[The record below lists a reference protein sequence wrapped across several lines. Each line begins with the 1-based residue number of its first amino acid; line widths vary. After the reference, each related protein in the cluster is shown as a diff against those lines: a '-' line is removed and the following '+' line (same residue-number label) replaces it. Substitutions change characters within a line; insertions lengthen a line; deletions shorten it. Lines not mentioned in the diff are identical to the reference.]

1 MKNGLSFMVEKSI
14 GKGEDA
20 DPILLF
26 KPQEIITGVFDG
38 MGGSGAAVC
47 KSHYG
52 EQHTKAY
59 VASRIIKDATNEL
72 FRNTNVQDITYKTLH
87 DACYARLKEETSNFP
102 AEASILRSKL
112 IRNYPTTLAVAC
124 ISEYNSGQDKILV
137 NSFWAGDSRNFLW
150 TKEGF
155 FQISADDLS
164 DDKDPLENLTSDCP
178 LSNCVCED
186 RDFQINQ
193 FCIQLR
199 KQPCVIISATD
210 GCFGYFRSPMHFEF
224 ILRDTLQ
231 KSKNIE
237 HWEDNIKKKI
247 QRVSG
252 DDFSMSLAFY
262 GTDDFGKLKK
272 TFKDLPY
279 VNKIKNI
286 ISLECQISKLE
297 EQLEAAK
304 CKLSENI
311 TDTWKRYKTIY
322 CSLIDDIKKPYKQID
337 YSRDSI
343 TSKKQQ

>member
-1 MKNGLSFMVEKSI
+1 MVEKSI

-26 KPQEIITGVFDG
+26 KPKEFIIGVFDG
-38 MGGSGAAVC
+38 MGGSGAAIC
-47 KSHYG
+47 KSQFG

-72 FRNTNVQDITYKTLH
+72 FRSTNVQDITYKTLH

-124 ISEYNSGQDKILV
+124 ISECPSEQDKIFV

-164 DDKDPLENLTSDCP
+164 DEKDPLENLTSDSP

-193 FCIQLR
+193 LCILLR
-199 KQPCVIISATD
+199 KQPCIIISATD

-224 ILRDTLQ
+224 ILWDTLRR
-231 KSKNIE
+231 SNDIE
-237 HWEDNIKKKI
+237 HWEDNIKKRI

-262 GTDDFGKLKK
+262 GTDNFGKLKK
-272 TFKDLPY
+272 IFKDLPY
-279 VNKIKNI
+279 ENKIKNI
-286 ISLECQISKLE
+286 INLEEQISKIE
-297 EQLEAAK
+297 EQLEAKK
-304 CKLSENI
+304 CKLSENTI
-311 TDTWKRYKTIY
+311 DTWKRYKTIY
-322 CSLIDDIKKPYKQID
+322 CSLIDDTKKPYKQSD

-343 TSKKQQ
+343 TSKK